1 MPSIMTLPPNTE
13 NGDAASGSR
22 STASPRVPKISPLV
36 KKELPN
42 GFTEITGG
50 IDEDDPDLA
59 GMPPLIDDG
68 KVNNLD
74 FMNSKNLFPDAQEEE
89 ADDDIPSHHDQ
100 NGDVATST
108 QSHQAIKANPG
119 STSVSS
125 KASLVTGGH
134 AVVAASSNPSG
145 NTPAVTTPQASKAS
159 VKALAP
165 TPAPVHAP
173 KPRDIAAAS
182 DDNGAALLNKK
193 APPVSAPKTSSLTRS
208 CFRSSPPSA
217 VAPASA
223 LCSSSN
229 ASKTPP
235 LPPAAVPPVT
245 LSAVTTML
253 PSSTDEQCKKEEQQR
268 QEAERLRLEA
278 ELIAEEEAVK
288 AKAAKKKEKKKTNK
302 AAKKA
307 GEGQA
312 ERGSDHEIDDALVIG
327 NALKP
332 ADSLTSLHVC
342 AGGEEEDGKG
352 ERGMESSM
360 DSMRLHAAAAPPA
373 ADEVAPQVESEVV
386 DDTPSETKPMNKKQR
401 AAASKAEKKKLVMTS
416 EGASSTSEGA
426 SSTSEVAASSSPV
439 LDPPAALLNM
449 PLVPA
454 PATTTTSVTAASTSA
469 SLPMESTAK
478 ATKQAASAVV
488 EAAPIII
495 PVPAS
500 IVPTSTVIPAS
511 QPASTAAASRPLLPA
526 AFVPPALQHVIVP
539 AMAPQV
545 HRPAFAPVPIAQQ
558 PVIQPVIQP
567 IMQPIIQPVIRPV
580 IQPII
585 RPVVQTAIRLG
596 APPPGVTRSVMPPGL
611 AEVFARQAAAA
622 GRPLVNQQQP
632 QKQVPAAP
640 AHVPRF
646 VPETSSGNTPG
657 TMPAPNPHLVAQMRA
672 MIQRK
677 GTVISGT
684 AVPRT
689 SAGPSAAPGK
699 AAANN
704 AEDEDCAVCLE
715 APREVALAPC
725 GHTPVC
731 AGCWEKVR
739 QKSNECPICRTPV
752 EGSFII

>member
-13 NGDAASGSR
+13 NGDAVSGSR

-108 QSHQAIKANPG
+108 QSHRAVKANPG

-145 NTPAVTTPQASKAS
+145 NTPAVTTPQASKPS

-173 KPRDIAAAS
+173 KPRDIEAAS

-193 APPVSAPKTSSLTRS
+193 APPVSAPKTSSLIRS
-208 CFRSSPPSA
+208 CFRSSPPPA

-235 LPPAAVPPVT
+235 LPPAAVAPVA

-288 AKAAKKKEKKKTNK
+288 AKAAKKKEKKKANK

-307 GEGQA
+307 GDGQA
-312 ERGSDHEIDDALVIG
+312 ERGSDHEIDDAVIG
-327 NALKP
+327 NALKT

-360 DSMRLHAAAAPPA
+360 DSMRLHAAAAPHA
-373 ADEVAPQVESEVV
+373 DDEVAPQVESEIVY
-386 DDTPSETKPMNKKQR
+386 DTPVETKPMNKKQR
-401 AAASKAEKKKLVMTS
+401 AAASKAEKKKLVMTE
-416 EGASSTSEGA
+416 EGASST
-426 SSTSEVAASSSPV
+426 PV

-449 PLVPA
+449 PLLVPA
-454 PATTTTSVTAASTSA
+454 PATTTTSVSAASTSA

-478 ATKQAASAVV
+478 AATKQAASAVV
-488 EAAPIII
+488 EGAPIII

-526 AFVPPALQHVIVP
+526 AFVPPSLQHVIVS

-558 PVIQPVIQP
+558 PVTQPVIQP

-622 GRPLVNQQQP
+622 GRPLVNQQQR
-632 QKQVPAAP
+632 KQVPAAP
-640 AHVPRF
+640 AHVPHF

-657 TMPAPNPHLVAQMRA
+657 SMPAPDPHLVAQMRA

-731 AGCWEKVR
+731 GGCWEKVR